1 MKKTLADKV
10 RAFVWAK
17 PGYTAWQIARA
28 IKERPGSVSS
38 FLHKAWRD
46 GTMRR
51 RLHGGPRG
59 GAVWS

>member
-1 MKKTLADKV
+1 MKKTLADKI
-10 RAFVWAK
+10 RAYVWAT
-17 PGYTAWQIARA
+17 PGRTATQIAKA
-28 IKERPGSVSS
+28 IQERPGSVSS

-51 RLHGGPRG
+51 RLHRGPRG